1 VTSSTNPGH
10 ETVASTDG
18 VEVAVHHLVAGPT
31 DSPLLI
37 SHATGFHARAYRP
50 MAEELA
56 DRFDDWGHDS
66 RGHGSTAV
74 SATWTV
80 DWRGYGD
87 DALAVAE
94 WLAERSGTDGEL
106 VGFGHS
112 MGGAT
117 LLMAELRRPGLFR
130 ALVLYEPIVF
140 PPIDGATDVEPGES
154 PLAQGARR
162 RRSEFP
168 SYQEAI
174 ENYRSKPPMNA
185 FDSRALDEYV
195 YGGFRPVDFAEP
207 RGAVELTCAPAHEAA
222 TFAGSHA
229 SGLWPHVPSI
239 TTPTLVIGGHP
250 ADTNPPSLLAEPVAE
265 MLPNGTYLETPLD
278 HFGPFVD
285 PAAVAGM
292 VREFTA

>member
-1 VTSSTNPGH
+1 MNPPAAPVH
-10 ETVASTDG
+10 ESVASSDG
-18 VEVAVHHLVAGPT
+18 VSVVVHRLVAGPT
-31 DSPLLI
+31 DAPLLV

-50 MAEELA
+50 MADELA
-56 DRFDDWGHDS
+56 GRFDIWGHDS
-66 RGHGSTAV
+66 RGHGSTSVPAGW
-74 SATWTV
+74 AV

-87 DALAVAE
+87 DAAAAAS
-94 WLAERSGTDGEL
+94 WLVERSGTDGEL

-117 LLMAELRRPGLFR
+117 LLMTALRRPGLFR

-140 PPIDGATDVEPGES
+140 PPNLGAAGVDPDES

-162 RRSEFP
+162 RRREFA

-174 ENYRSKPPMNA
+174 DNYRSKPPMNA
-185 FDSRALDEYV
+185 FDPRALDEYV
-195 YGGFRPVDFAEP
+195 HGGFRPVDPAVP
-207 RGAVELTCAPAHEAA
+207 RGPVELACAPAHEAA
-222 TFAGSHA
+222 TFAGSHG

-239 TTPTLVIGGHP
+239 TTPTLVVGGHP

-265 MLPNGTYLETPLD
+265 MLPNGRYLETDLD

-285 PAAVAGM
+285 PAAVAAM
-292 VREFTA
+292 IREFAA